1 MQGSSGGAP
10 PAPQP
15 HEGIMRGAATHGN
28 LSFSRSPWL
37 ASGRAPINPS
47 WRDKKSR
54 QAKAARTEA
63 VFERLAAANPAPKGE
78 LRFINP
84 FTLLVA
90 VVLSAQATDA
100 GVNKATPAL
109 FAIADTPEKM
119 AALGEER
126 VAGLIRTIGLYRT
139 KAKNVVALS
148 RAIVERHGGETPR
161 SREALEA
168 LPGVGRKTANV
179 VLNTAFGEPT
189 LAVDTHVFRVAN
201 RLAIAP
207 GKTPREVE
215 EELMRVVPD
224 RFLIHAHHWLILHG
238 RYVCMARKPLCGA
251 CVLVDLCPYEPKSWP
266 DAAAGPNASEA
277 VLEAILPPEAATG

>member
-1 MQGSSGGAP
+1 LAP
-10 PAPQP
+10 PA
-15 HEGIMRGAATHGN
+15 A
-28 LSFSRSPWL
+28 
-37 ASGRAPINPS
+37 RAYNS
-47 WRDKKSR
+47 SMARKESR
-54 QAKAARTEA
+54 QSRAARTEA
-63 VFERLAAANPAPKGE
+63 IFERLAAANPAPKGE
-78 LRFINP
+78 LKYINP

-126 VAGLIRTIGLYRT
+126 ITEKIKTIGLYRT
-139 KAKNVVALS
+139 KAKNLVALS

-161 SREALEA
+161 SREELEA

-179 VLNTAFGEPT
+179 VLNTVFGEPT

-215 EELMRVVPD
+215 DGLLRVVPD
-224 RFLIHAHHWLILHG
+224 RFLPHAHHWLILHG
-238 RYVCMARKPLCGA
+238 RYVCMARKPLCGV
-251 CVLVDLCPYEPKSWP
+251 CVVVDLCPYEPKNL
-266 DAAAGPNASEA
+266 AGEA
-277 VLEAILPPEAATG
+277 G